1 MSKQLE
7 SRNPE
12 DNALLARYAQH
23 PDATVDQKLDKVC
36 HAQNTWATADVSDR
50 CKHIKALGD
59 ALRGHR
65 REYAELMTLEMGKPI
80 TQAEGEIDKCA
91 WLCDYYA
98 ENAESFLRPEAA
110 DSSADR
116 SEVMFRPLG
125 NVLAIMPWN
134 FPFWQAFRFAVPSI
148 AAGNGVV
155 LKHASNVSGCALAI
169 EDVFGEAL
177 PEGLLQTVLVSP
189 DRATK
194 LIGDPRIA
202 AVTFTGSTGAG
213 RKVGEAAGAAL
224 KKSVLELGGSDPYVV
239 LADADVKDAARICTT
254 ARMINSGQSCIAAK
268 RFIVEE
274 EVADDFEA
282 EMLKRFSELSVGSP
296 MESDTDVGP
305 LARPDLATTLANQVS
320 ETLLQGARQPLGQ
333 NAEPDGCYFA
343 PTILTGV
350 TADMRAFQEE
360 LFGPVAPVI
369 RAENADDAIA
379 LANFSDFGL
388 GGAIF
393 SADTERAWQI
403 AAEDIETGTVAVNGQ
418 VQSDPRLP
426 FGGIRD
432 SGYGR
437 ELGAFGIREFVNI
450 KTVSAFG

>member
-23 PDATVDQKLDKVC
+23 PDATVDEKLDAVC
-36 HAQNTWATADVSDR
+36 QAQRDWAKARVSER

-65 REYAELMTLEMGKPI
+65 QEYAELMTLEMGKPI
-80 TQAEGEIDKCA
+80 TQSEGEIDKCA

-98 ENAESFLRPEAA
+98 ENAESFLSPETI
-110 DSSADR
+110 DSSAER
-116 SEVMFRPLG
+116 SEVLFRPLG

-134 FPFWQAFRFAVPSI
+134 FPFWQAFRFAVPSL

-177 PEGLLQTVLVSP
+177 PAGLLQTVLVSP
-189 DRATK
+189 DRAAR

-239 LADADVKDAARICTT
+239 LADADVADAARICTA

-268 RFIVEE
+268 RFIVENE
-274 EVADDFEA
+274 IADDFEA
-282 EMLKRFSELSVGSP
+282 EMLRQFSELSVGSP
-296 MESDTDVGP
+296 KQTDTDVGP

-320 ETLLQGARQPLGQ
+320 ETLLQGAQQPIGQ
-333 NAEPDGCYFA
+333 NAEPDGCFFA

-360 LFGPVAPVI
+360 LFGPVAPII
-369 RAENADDAIA
+369 RADDADDAVA

-393 SADTERAWQI
+393 SADTRRAWRL
-403 AAEDIETGTVAVNGQ
+403 AADHIESGTVAVNGQ